1 MLSMLASGDYLRIF
15 AVFAKISCGT
25 AVSRTPL
32 TAPVLGDSFFPP
44 SKRDHFPITRG
55 EVSLDFDLEN

>member
-25 AVSRTPL
+25 AVSRMGWDEMSLEPMNL
-32 TAPVLGDSFFPP
+32 FC
-44 SKRDHFPITRG
+44 
-55 EVSLDFDLEN
+55 LDFLGARSI